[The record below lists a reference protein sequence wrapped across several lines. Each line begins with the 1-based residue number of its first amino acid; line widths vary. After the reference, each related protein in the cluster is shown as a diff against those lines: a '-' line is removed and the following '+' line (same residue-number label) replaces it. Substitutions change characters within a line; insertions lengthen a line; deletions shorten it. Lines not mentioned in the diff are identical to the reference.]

1 MVDTV
6 EPITPNDIKIARQGA
21 LSAYRSGRGL
31 VLAEDLIGEANLWM
45 VKHLDKVSHWRDQG
59 KHGQNKLR
67 NACRQRC
74 LTIIAQ
80 ERKRKSGLQPGD
92 IFYYTAAMIRELLP
106 DIWDEDDWSN
116 SGTSTGE
123 EIRSPS
129 RPAEGNNMLAMIA
142 DIRSSFYTLSEKDQ
156 HFLEDFYRDGG
167 IPSEVMAT
175 QLEVS
180 ERTVRRRDDRIMEK
194 LVERLGGEPPWTRS

>member
-1 MVDTV
+1 MVDET
-6 EPITPNDIKIARQGA
+6 PTITPDDMKIARQGA
-21 LSAYRSGRGL
+21 MSAYRSGRGI
-31 VLAEDLIGEANLWM
+31 VTSEDLVGEANLWM
-45 VKHLDKVSHWRDQG
+45 VKHLDKVVHWRTQG

-80 ERKRKSGLQPGD
+80 ERKRKSGLQQGD

-106 DIWDEDDWSN
+106 DIWNEDDWAQS
-116 SGTSTGE
+116 STGASDE
-123 EIRSPS
+123 PRGPS
-129 RPAEGNNMLAMIA
+129 RPSEGNNRLAMIA
-142 DIRSSFYTLSEKDQ
+142 DIRSAFYTLSEKDQ

-167 IPSEVMAT
+167 VPSEVMAT

-194 LVERLGGEPPWTRS
+194 LVERLGGEPPWTR

>member
-1 MVDTV
+1 MVDQDA
-6 EPITPNDIKIARQGA
+6 ITPDDLKIARQGA
-21 LSAYRSGRGL
+21 MSAYRSGRGI
-31 VLAEDLIGEANLWM
+31 VTADDMVGEANLWL
-45 VKHLDKVSHWRDQG
+45 VKHVDKVILWRGQG
-59 KHGQNKLR
+59 RHGQNKLR

-92 IFYYTAAMIRELLP
+92 IFYYTPAMIRELLP
-106 DIWDEDDWSN
+106 DIWDEDDWTN
-116 SGTSTGE
+116 SGVSGE

-129 RPAEGNNMLAMIA
+129 RPAEGNNRLAMVA
-142 DIRSSFYTLSEKDQ
+142 DVRSAYYSLSEKDQ
-156 HFLEDFYRDGG
+156 GFLQDFYRDGG
-167 IPSEVMAT
+167 VTLDVMAAS
-175 QLEVS
+175 LEVS

>member
-31 VLAEDLIGEANLWM
+31 VSAEDLIGEANLWM
-45 VKHLDKVSHWRDQG
+45 VKHLDKVKHWRDQG

-116 SGTSTGE
+116 TGTGTGE

-129 RPAEGNNMLAMIA
+129 RPAEGNNRLAMIA
-142 DIRSSFYTLSEKDQ
+142 DIRSAFYTLSEKDQ

-167 IPSEVMAT
+167 VPSEVMAT